1 MDHARDISR
10 VARMKLSSVH
20 DRGKLL
26 MQSEV
31 PIIHID
37 T

>member
-1 MDHARDISR
+1 MDHAPDISR
-10 VARMKLSSVH
+10 VALMKVSSVH

-26 MQSEV
+26 TQNEAPV
-31 PIIHID
+31 VHID

>member
-10 VARMKLSSVH
+10 VARMKVSSVH

-26 MQSEV
+26 TQNEV
-31 PIIHID
+31 PVIHVD